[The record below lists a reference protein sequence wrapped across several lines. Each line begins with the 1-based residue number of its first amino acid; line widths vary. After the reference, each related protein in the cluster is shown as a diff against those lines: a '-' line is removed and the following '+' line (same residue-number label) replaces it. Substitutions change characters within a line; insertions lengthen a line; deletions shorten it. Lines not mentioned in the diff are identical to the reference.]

1 MTANGGMCAGLF
13 LAQPKSPVHSRRG
26 IPVTMVAALI
36 AQLCVRHKLTLMTT
50 GKDFARIATK
60 HDLVVVGP

>member
-1 MTANGGMCAGLF
+1 M
-13 LAQPKSPVHSRRG
+13 AQPKSPVHRGRG

-50 GKDFARIATK
+50 DKDFARIATK
-60 HDLVVVGP
+60 HYLVVVGP